1 MKTFFQKAAGQN
13 FYCIVAIAA
22 FGLNLIWEIAQMFA
36 YEIKP
41 GETLAGS
48 LIFCAS
54 AAVVDALVTV
64 SIYALL
70 AQILK
75 RTNRLE
81 FYFAAAFL
89 GAWCAVF
96 FEWFAR
102 FFNLW
107 SYDRKMF
114 VIPLLETGL
123 LPFAQLTM
131 LVPLAIWLTGKIT
144 RDGRRE
150 K

>member
-1 MKTFFQKAAGQN
+1 MKDTTKH
-13 FYCIVAIAA
+13 FYGVLMSVA
-22 FGLNLIWEIAQMFA
+22 FGLNLIWEMAQMFA

-41 GETLAGS
+41 GETLAGI
-48 LIFCAS
+48 LMFCAL
-54 AAVVDALVTV
+54 AAAIDALVTI

-70 AQILK
+70 AQILT
-75 RTNRLE
+75 RTNRLG

-107 SYDRKMF
+107 SYDKEMF

-131 LVPLAIWLTGKIT
+131 LVPLAIWLTGKII
-144 RDGRRE
+144 RGRRMKGE
-150 K
+150 